1 VYTAVAE
8 KEIIMPQEHEGELGE
23 NYTWK
28 EMMKRL
34 PHADAFLGCKTKAYD
49 LDIFM
54 THWRL
59 FVTGYYFIFET
70 VIDVPVIET
79 KSLHALE
86 DCITVA
92 GHYGRTE
99 ILDKILS
106 LLYRLTG
113 LSSQLWFTTNVV
125 VDLSQNRKTQSSLS
139 MVFNIVR
146 LYGNYL
152 KESWIG
158 VFDVTLTLLIFRLLP
173 DKLLSVHESLA
184 VFGPLLGKPL
194 SRLSLT
200 FLLFSVSSP
209 SDNRKKKGEGDILPC
224 QFSFPSFGTRPK
236 ETL

>member
-1 VYTAVAE
+1 MYTAIAE
-8 KEIIMPQEHEGELGE
+8 KEIVMPQEHEGELGE
-23 NYTWK
+23 NYTWR

-34 PHADAFLGCKTKAYD
+34 PHADEFLDCKTKAYD

-54 THWRL
+54 AHWRL
-59 FVTGYYFIFET
+59 FVTGFYFIFET
-70 VIDVPVIET
+70 IIDVPAIEA
-79 KSLHALE
+79 KSHRALE

-92 GHYGRTE
+92 GHYGKTE

-125 VDLSQNRKTQSSLS
+125 VDLSQNHKTQSSLS
-139 MVFNIVR
+139 LIFNIVR

-173 DKLLSVHESLA
+173 DELFSGHESLA
-184 VFGPLLGKPL
+184 AFDPLLGKL
-194 SRLSLT
+194 ISRFF
-200 FLLFSVSSP
+200 FLLRSSY
-209 SDNRKKKGEGDILPC
+209 
-224 QFSFPSFGTRPK
+224 FGC
-236 ETL
+236 